1 MRKIWN
7 MEEEV
12 FILRNWH
19 EMSCK
24 ELAEH
29 FGLTVSQV
37 RTKKYNLR
45 KKYNNDKPPAE
56 NEIQNMIKDCIKHH
70 AEMREKERIIE
81 EQNSF
86 IISNYREMTNLEM
99 SEELGVT
106 EAAVATR
113 RARLIERGLIEKV
126 STNTY
131 KRILDMDVKVP
142 EIQQIPVEVLENQQ
156 DLKSEIKKLDEK
168 LKIGKAYKISHIVR
182 NEKIT
187 FAGKLVNKMDKF
199 YIFQGKY
206 RESFLKMDLIT
217 GEYTIKEA

>member
-1 MRKIWN
+1 

-19 EMSCK
+19 EMSYK

-45 KKYNNDKPPAE
+45 KKHNNDKPPTE
-56 NEIQNMIKDCIKHH
+56 NEIQSMIKDCIKHH

-113 RARLIERGLIEKV
+113 RARLIERGLIEKI
-126 STNTY
+126 SETY
-131 KRILDMDVKVP
+131 EKISNIDVKVP
-142 EIQQIPVEVLENQQ
+142 EIQKIPAEVLENQKE
-156 DLKSEIKKLDEK
+156 LKSKIKELDEK
-168 LKIGKAYKISHIVR
+168 LKIGKVYKISHIVR

-206 RESFLKMDLIT
+206 KESFLKTDLVT
-217 GEYTIKEA
+217 GEYNIKEA